1 MSTTGDGPAM
11 DNMKVLE
18 GKRALVTGG
27 SRGIGAA
34 VCKALASMGAEV
46 FINFA
51 GNTAAAESVADSIR
65 DGGGSAVLMQFD
77 VADSSAVK
85 ETVKGAIK
93 EHGAF
98 HILVNNAGITRDA
111 LVARMKEADWDRV
124 IEVNLKGAFNCTQA
138 VAMAMMKERW
148 GRIINISS
156 VVGTMGNPGQANY
169 AATKAGLEGFTRS
182 VAREMATRGITAN
195 AVAPGFIETDMT
207 AELPEKIR
215 EQLLAQIPAGRM
227 GSPEDVAAAV
237 AFLASP
243 AAGYVTGHVLHVN
256 GGLVCD

>member
-1 MSTTGDGPAM
+1 MRE
-11 DNMKVLE
+11 LE

-34 VCKALASMGAEV
+34 ICMALGRMGAHV
-46 FINFA
+46 SINFA
-51 GNTAAAESVADSIR
+51 GNVQAAEDVAAAIEK
-65 DGGGSAVLMQFD
+65 DGGQAALLQFD
-77 VADSSAVK
+77 VADAKAVK
-85 ETVKGAIK
+85 SAIK
-93 EHGAF
+93 DAIRKNGAF
-98 HILVNNAGITRDA
+98 QIVVNNAGITRDA
-111 LVARMKEADWDRV
+111 LVARMKDEDWDRV
-124 IEVNLKGAFNCTQA
+124 FEVNLKGAFNCTRA

-169 AATKAGLEGFTRS
+169 AATKAGIEGFTKS
-182 VAREMATRGITAN
+182 VAREMASRGITVN

-207 AELPEKIR
+207 AGLSEKIKK
-215 EQLLAQIPAGRM
+215 QLLSQIPAGRM
-227 GSPEDVAAAV
+227 GMPEDVAAAV

-243 AAGYVTGHVLHVN
+243 AASYVTGHVLHVN

>member
-1 MSTTGDGPAM
+1 MENT
-11 DNMKVLE
+11 KVLE

-34 VCKALASMGAEV
+34 ICVALACIGADV

-51 GNTAAAESVADSIR
+51 GNREAAEKVADTVR
-65 DGGGSAVLMQFD
+65 DAGAGAVLLQFD
-77 VADSSAVK
+77 VADSHAVK
-85 ETVKGAIK
+85 QAIKGAIK

-98 HILVNNAGITRDA
+98 HILVNNAGITCDG
-111 LVARMKEADWDRV
+111 LLARMKEADWDRV
-124 IEVNLKGAFNCTQA
+124 IDVNLKGAFNCTQA
-138 VAMAMMKERW
+138 VTMAMMKERW

-169 AATKAGLEGFTRS
+169 AATKAGIEGFTKS
-182 VAREMATRGITAN
+182 VAREMASRGITAN

-215 EQLLAQIPAGRM
+215 DQLLSEIPVGRM
-227 GSPEDVAAAV
+227 GTPEDVAAAV

-243 AAGYVTGHVLHVN
+243 AAQYITGHVLHVN
-256 GGLVCD
+256 GGLVCV

>member
-1 MSTTGDGPAM
+1 MENT
-11 DNMKVLE
+11 KVLE

-34 VCKALASMGAEV
+34 ICVALARMGADI

-51 GNTAAAESVADSIR
+51 GNRDAAEKVADAVR
-65 DGGGSAVLMQFD
+65 DAGTSAVLLQFD
-77 VADSSAVK
+77 VADYQAAK
-85 ETVKGAIK
+85 QAIKGAIK

-98 HILVNNAGITRDA
+98 HILVNNAGITRDG
-111 LVARMKEADWDRV
+111 LLARMKEADWDRV
-124 IEVNLKGAFNCTQA
+124 VEVNLKGAFNCTQA
-138 VAMAMMKERW
+138 VTMAMMKERW
-148 GRIINISS
+148 GRIINVSS

-169 AATKAGLEGFTRS
+169 AATKAGIEGFTKS
-182 VAREMATRGITAN
+182 VAREMASRGITAN

-207 AELPEKIR
+207 AELPEKLK
-215 EQLLAQIPAGRM
+215 EQLLAEIPLGRM
-227 GSPEDVAAAV
+227 GTPEDVAAAV

-243 AAGYVTGHVLHVN
+243 AAQYITGHVLHVN

>member
-1 MSTTGDGPAM
+1 
-11 DNMKVLE
+11 MKVLK
-18 GKRALVTGG
+18 GRRALVTGG

-34 VCKALASMGAEV
+34 ICRELAAMGAEV

-51 GNTAAAESVADSIR
+51 GNTEAAQSVADSIAENQ
-65 DGGGSAVLMQFD
+65 GKATLLQFD
-77 VADSSAVK
+77 VADSKAVSQA
-85 ETVKGAIK
+85 VKGAIK

-98 HILVNNAGITRDA
+98 HILVNNAGITKDG
-111 LVARMKEADWDRV
+111 LLARMKEADWDRV

-169 AATKAGLEGFTRS
+169 AATKAGLEGFTKS
-182 VAREMATRGITAN
+182 VAREMASRGITAN

-207 AELPEKIR
+207 AELPEKIK
-215 EQLLAQIPAGRM
+215 EQLLSQIPAGCM
-227 GSPEDVAAAV
+227 GKPEDVASAV

-243 AAGYVTGHVLHVN
+243 AAGYITGHVLHVN
-256 GGLVCD
+256 GGLVCE